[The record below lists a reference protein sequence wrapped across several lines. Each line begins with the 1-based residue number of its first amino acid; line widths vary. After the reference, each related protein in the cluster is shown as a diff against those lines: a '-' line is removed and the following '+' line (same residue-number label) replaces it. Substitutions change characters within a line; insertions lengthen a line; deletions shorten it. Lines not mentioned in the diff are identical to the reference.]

1 MAATETPVKPETTT
15 RPESETEVKQ
25 PWLWNVVLLDDDQHT
40 YEYVVAMMQVVF
52 SYPLEKGFKIAQTV
66 DADGRAICCT
76 THKELAELKRELL
89 IGFGADPLMKSSTG
103 PMKVIIE
110 PAECGG
116 DDDEADG

>member
-1 MAATETPVKPETTT
+1 MAATDTGT
-15 RPESETEVKQ
+15 RTGTRTSTSPDEQTRQ

-40 YEYVVAMMQVVF
+40 YEYVIAMMQVVF
-52 SYPLEKGFKIAQTV
+52 GYSLEKGFRIAKAV

-89 IGFGADPLMKSSTG
+89 VGFGADPLMTTSTG
-103 PMKVIIE
+103 PMRVVLE

-116 DDDEADG
+116 DGDDDA

>member
-1 MAATETPVKPETTT
+1 MAATET
-15 RPESETEVKQ
+15 RPNARTQTDARAEEKTQQ

-40 YEYVVAMMQVVF
+40 YEYVIAMMQVVF
-52 SYPLEKGFKIAQTV
+52 GYTLEKGFKIAQTV

-89 IGFGADPLMKSSTG
+89 IGFGADPLMKTSTG
-103 PMKVIIE
+103 PMKVVLE

-116 DDDEADG
+116 DDDDA